1 MSNIRYNNAGI
12 EIIGGIAEHGFA
24 GTNKGDKGKADAKAD
39 CKVCVDVKA
48 VSPESCTNSP
58 VAIGALGSG
67 VVAKLPVVLAQFTIQ
82 AHVNSVI
89 ELPESAFEIKRI
101 NKRVKVTQCLL
112 LQDTN
117 VLFIKGF
124 IRKNIE
130 YATRL
135 CSNSEGICGDIK
147 HCTVDVPFSCTTPI
161 TFNGTPPLQPVG
173 NTTTEF
179 EYSAREDI
187 DHPDFGAKDHLLSGD
202 LRETNVITTEF
213 FNELPFCDLI
223 SARIVEFD
231 EQLQPVH
238 PKDIVTPFEEKK
250 FKRIEEKMVIFL
262 TLRLLQNRQVAIA
275 PYSGGIPTEC

>member
-12 EIIGGIAEHGFA
+12 EIIGGLA
-24 GTNKGDKGKADAKAD
+24 GHSIEGRDKGARGKGHAKPD
-39 CKVCVDVKA
+39 FKVCADVKT
-48 VSPESCTNSP
+48 VSPESCTNAP

-82 AHVNSVI
+82 AHVNSII
-89 ELPESAFEIKRI
+89 ELPEFAFEIKRI

-130 YATRL
+130 YATRS
-135 CSNSEGICGDIK
+135 CSNKEGFCGDIK

-161 TFNGTPPLQPVG
+161 TFNGTAPLAPVG
-173 NTTTEF
+173 NTSTEF
-179 EYSAREDI
+179 EYSARENI
-187 DHPDFGAKDHLLSGD
+187 DHPDFGVKDHLLSGD
-202 LRETNVITTEF
+202 LREKNVITTEF

-231 EQLQPVH
+231 EQLQPIH
-238 PKDIVTPFEEKK
+238 PDDIVTPFEEKK

-262 TLRLLQNRQVAIA
+262 TLRLLQNRQVAIS
-275 PYSGGIPTEC
+275 PYSGNIPCEG